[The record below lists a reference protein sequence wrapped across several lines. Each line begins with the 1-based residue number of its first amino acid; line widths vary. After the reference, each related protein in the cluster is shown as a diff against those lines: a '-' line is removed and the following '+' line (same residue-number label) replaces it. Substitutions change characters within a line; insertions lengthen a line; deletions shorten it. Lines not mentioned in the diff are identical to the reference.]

1 MGICGNRGGEFD
13 HLKIKN
19 LNAQGLTGEILKF
32 LFDRY
37 IRTIKICR
45 CLRNA
50 IGPDAVRKVET
61 KTVEPFWIPAHWV
74 KLIWSYTINFH
85 DLS

>member
-37 IRTIKICR
+37 IKDKICR

-50 IGPDAVRKVET
+50 IGPD
-61 KTVEPFWIPAHWV
+61 TVTHTTLYLLEKWKPKQWNLSVFLHTGPIY
-74 KLIWSYTINFH
+74 KLS
-85 DLS
+85 